1 MSGTTL
7 LHSTAYHPQTDGQ
20 TEAVNRILEQYLRCF
35 ASDKPCSWKKYLL
48 WAEYWYNTAV
58 HSSTNMTPYKAVFG
72 RDPPSHLDYLPGTT
86 SNEAVDTT
94 LATREELIEELRSNL
109 KHAQSKYKKFADVKR
124 RDEQFNEGDLV
135 LIKLQP
141 HRQSSVAQ
149 RHNRKLAW
157 RYFGPF
163 PIVKKIGGRFH
174 SSSSDSPVVTMWDT
188 NKAPLEPQAI
198 IQTRTEVGED
208 KLQYLVQW
216 RHLPPEEATWVD
228 AVVFHTLYPDLD
240 LEDKVSQKE
249 GSNVRPLNEL
259 NEPNETHL
267 EITDNEVNEG
277 DMLGQAISGHMFGA
291 VGVQILEKNL
301 DDLHSSKEEDGTSE
315 TMDPQD

>member
-1 MSGTTL
+1 
-7 LHSTAYHPQTDGQ
+7 
-20 TEAVNRILEQYLRCF
+20 
-35 ASDKPCSWKKYLL
+35 
-48 WAEYWYNTAV
+48 
-58 HSSTNMTPYKAVFG
+58 
-72 RDPPSHLDYLPGTT
+72 
-86 SNEAVDTT
+86 
-94 LATREELIEELRSNL
+94 ELIEELRSNL

-149 RHNRKLAW
+149 RHNRKLA
-157 RYFGPF
+157 
-163 PIVKKIGGRFH
+163 
-174 SSSSDSPVVTMWDT
+174 MWDT

-277 DMLGQAISGHMFGA
+277 DMLGQGKRM
-291 VGVQILEKNL
+291 KKR
-301 DDLHSSKEEDGTSE
+301 SSWLKDFVSK
-315 TMDPQD
+315 